1 MVGFMLIYAYEVF
14 FVLACHHWQA
24 HAKYTCDFAS
34 LHNEVFQMMAT
45 TTTRTTESAEQTLAS
60 HSQSATATAKPNKVS
75 KPTTKAK
82 PATKAKKAKKGQT
95 ITLEQ
100 ARKANPDKPGYARLN
115 SVQNHRGFCQVDVAT
130 DTTVK
135 AVKSIAGKPV
145 NVVNKLST
153 SGAHRATV
161 TLPSGTQA
169 TTTSLFQALGA
180 LTDKGGNLV
189 WSTADVKTLCSKLG
203 ILVCESTFG
212 CKLGAGRAYQR
223 GDVTADQP
231 HGHGSK
237 AAIEASI
244 AAVKPDMVALKKLVG
259 IA

>member
-1 MVGFMLIYAYEVF
+1 
-14 FVLACHHWQA
+14 
-24 HAKYTCDFAS
+24 
-34 LHNEVFQMMAT
+34 MMAAT
-45 TTTRTTESAEQTLAS
+45 TTRESAEQTLAS
-60 HSQSATATAKPNKVS
+60 HSQPATATTSPTKVTAKPNKATAKPNK
-75 KPTTKAK
+75 AK
-82 PATKAKKAKKGQT
+82 PAPKANKAKKGQG

-100 ARKANPDKPGYARLN
+100 AIKANPDKPGLARLN

-145 NVVNKLST
+145 SVVNKLST

-161 TLPSGTQA
+161 TLPSGVQV

-180 LTDKGGNLV
+180 LADSKGNLV
-189 WSTADVKTLCSKLG
+189 WSTADVKTLCAKLG

-223 GDVTADQP
+223 GDVTDKQP